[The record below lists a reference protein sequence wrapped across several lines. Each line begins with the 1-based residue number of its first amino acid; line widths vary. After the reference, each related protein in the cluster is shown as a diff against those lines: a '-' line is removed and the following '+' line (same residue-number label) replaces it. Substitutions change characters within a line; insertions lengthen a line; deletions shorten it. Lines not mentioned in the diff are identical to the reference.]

1 MDLSILGQSFQPIKL
16 AAHSRFQV
24 LDCKSYHFLARLAG
38 AHGILT
44 YDRLAYTW
52 ESGIHTKDRGREERR
67 RRRRGRRISRGVGEE
82 DNGGEMFALIVS
94 ESLVDSSTTGLCIHV
109 SFYMYRSCNFQK
121 VKIRKNSI
129 WIQCIGACEL

>member
-1 MDLSILGQSFQPIKL
+1 MDLSILCQSVQPIKL

-44 YDRLAYTW
+44 YDRLAYAW
-52 ESGIHTKDRGREERR
+52 ESGIHRGREER

-129 WIQCIGACEL
+129 WI